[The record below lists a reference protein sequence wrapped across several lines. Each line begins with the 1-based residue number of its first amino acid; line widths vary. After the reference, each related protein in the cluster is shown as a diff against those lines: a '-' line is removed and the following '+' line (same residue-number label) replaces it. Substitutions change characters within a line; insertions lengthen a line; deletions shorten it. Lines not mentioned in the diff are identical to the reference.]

1 VFLAVLYDRKMKFLH
16 KRYFTR

>member
-1 VFLAVLYDRKMKFLH
+1 MKFLH